1 MQKVYI
7 LQKRSQIKLKQKS
20 IKTETLSKKEDSY
33 ERNLQR
39 KEI

>member
-20 IKTETLSKKEDSY
+20 IKTEWFKKGDNY
-33 ERNLQR
+33 VRNL
-39 KEI
+39 

>member
-20 IKTETLSKKEDSY
+20 IKTEWFSKKGDNY
-33 ERNLQR
+33 VLDL
-39 KEI
+39 